1 MKSLK
6 INYFRGDTM
15 NDKKIYDLKLIK
27 SKLNAAM
34 VLIEEIQNLSEEF
47 PELETSHLLG
57 ALEDLE
63 NQYYEVQD
71 LED

>member
-1 MKSLK
+1 
-6 INYFRGDTM
+6 M

-57 ALEDLE
+57 ALDDLE
-63 NQYYEVQD
+63 QQYYEVED